1 MTDIKTSNSS
11 STDWFVLRGES
22 KYGPYDYSS
31 MIEMIQNGELS
42 DYNFVWAP
50 HLEKWTV
57 IVEVADF
64 SKDRLRLLI
73 ETNDPLVKFFEK
85 RKFPRRKSTIP
96 VYAHNN
102 HVFCDGETVTI
113 SEKGGLFL
121 LNNPLLSPGER
132 VLLHFKKTDENP
144 ISFNALGE
152 IKRKNYSKNRLNI
165 KSGLLYIV
173 RFNEVQSEGSNQL
186 LNWKNNN
193 TTLEEN

>member
-1 MTDIKTSNSS
+1 MSEIKKSESN

-57 IVEVADF
+57 ICDVSDF
-64 SKDRLRLLI
+64 SKDHLRLLI
-73 ETNDPLVKFFEK
+73 ETNDPLIQFFEK

-102 HVFCDGETVTI
+102 HVFCDGETVTV

-121 LNNPLLSPGER
+121 LNNPLLSPGENI
-132 VLLHFKKTDENP
+132 LLHFRSTDDNQ

-173 RFNEVQSEGSNQL
+173 RFSEIKSEGFKQL
-186 LNWKNNN
+186 LN
-193 TTLEEN
+193 